1 MRFQCLKVSRVLLKN
16 WQRDG
21 AVGEGHRDTHS
32 EVHDE
37 KRQNDKRKPSCGPSL
52 SAYCAS
58 MYVFIPEGGQ
68 TSEDRNH
75 SYDHVGR
82 RTTETVNRCPE
93 VKGII

>member
-1 MRFQCLKVSRVLLKN
+1 M
-16 WQRDG
+16 
-21 AVGEGHRDTHS
+21 GEGHRDTHS

-37 KRQNDKRKPSCGPSL
+37 KRQNDKRKPSRGPSL